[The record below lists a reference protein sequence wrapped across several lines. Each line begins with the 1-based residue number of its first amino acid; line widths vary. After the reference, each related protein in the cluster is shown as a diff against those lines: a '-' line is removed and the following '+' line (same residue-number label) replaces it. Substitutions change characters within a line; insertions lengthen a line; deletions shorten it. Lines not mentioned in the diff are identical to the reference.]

1 MVKNDKCKIIAEIGL
16 NHDGSLEK
24 ASRLVTAAKASGCDY
39 AKFQM
44 YSANRRYPKK
54 DDGINDLLISCELNI
69 NDFRALVDIC
79 ATHKIKFLT
88 TVFDKEDIDSVILLG
103 IREVKISSFDATN
116 FELIDYGMSKNLR
129 FIISLGLCD
138 ESIVNRLIEKFS
150 NYNLPTVLLHCISA
164 YPTPLSELNLNTL
177 PWLRNKIKDR
187 PNLEIGFSD
196 HSVGIVGSIAARS
209 MGSSVI
215 EKHFRLNGDE
225 TCVDRPVSL
234 DEKEMAELVD
244 SIRDVEA
251 ALGSPVKV
259 RPSIEDEC
267 KKFRRVW

>member
-1 MVKNDKCKIIAEIGL
+1 MVKNDKCRIIAEIGL

-24 ASRLVTAAKASGCDY
+24 AGRLVIAAKASGCDY

-44 YSANRRYPKK
+44 YSANRRYPTK
-54 DDGINDLLISCELNI
+54 DDGINDLLRSCELDI
-69 NDFRALVDIC
+69 NEFKALIDIC

-88 TVFDKEDIDSVILLG
+88 TVFDKEDIDSVVLLG
-103 IREVKISSFDATN
+103 IREIKISSFDATN

-138 ESIVNRLIEKFS
+138 ESVVNGLIKKFS
-150 NYNLPTVLLHCISA
+150 NYNLSTVLLHCISA
-164 YPTPLSELNLNTL
+164 YPTPLSELNLNTI
-177 PWLRNKIKDR
+177 PWLHNKIKDT
-187 PNLEIGFSD
+187 PKLEIGFSD
-196 HSVGIVGSIAARS
+196 HSVGTVGSIAARS
-209 MGSSVI
+209 MGLSVI

-234 DEKEMAELVD
+234 DENQMTQLVD

-251 ALGSPVKV
+251 ALGAPVRV
-259 RPSIEDEC
+259 RPSIEDGC